1 MEFEEVGPG
10 NVLTQL
16 ITPIQKDAEPLIVA
30 EEKDSVTD
38 QAWQEQETDKI
49 GVKLMEETAD
59 LLRQRFEEISLL
71 STK

>member
-49 GVKLMEETAD
+49 GVKLMGEAAD
-59 LLRQRFEEISLL
+59 LLRQKFGEISLL
-71 STK
+71 